1 MPVDADVLK
10 RLVDYELDHLS
21 DDRVKT
27 HVRAQLAE
35 PRAALRNWD
44 YGEPGLQYPCWTIL
58 NDKKFEYWNCLLRKW
73 LWAVAAVVGV
83 LGAQRKRTALCE
95 VHAWS
100 LSEFVLLPIRIAAV
114 AFVTLAFHT
123 PSHDR
128 AVVGP
133 QHQPP

>member
-1 MPVDADVLK
+1 LTGCHDA
-10 RLVDYELDHLS
+10 RLS
-21 DDRVKT
+21 IFRFT
-27 HVRAQLAE
+27 HNPAHMASG
-35 PRAALRNWD
+35 LR
-44 YGEPGLQYPCWTIL
+44 PQPS
-58 NDKKFEYWNCLLRKW
+58 
-73 LWAVAAVVGV
+73 
-83 LGAQRKRTALCE
+83 E

-123 PSHDR
+123 PSHDQ